1 MMGEKRFW
9 TSAKSFRPSNRWGKI
24 LVCSAVILIILA
36 GSSAFAE
43 QNAANKLERYRV
55 FSLKNISADQ
65 GKKYLADVGVECTV
79 SQLPAPNTLLLTGQP
94 VELRK
99 AGTVLNVVD
108 SNEPFVVRTIL
119 PVSEANNLPS
129 NEQITK
135 ALGGDISIG
144 TFADPP
150 SVTAK
155 HKAVIDVHKGSV
167 IAITTPAQLEK
178 IVSAIGQLRNI
189 KPSQPLQQAKSAEP
203 NEAAKPAV
211 ASEQT
216 KTSDNLYRLLSEAE
230 KMISNAQTRLKTI
243 EPNIV
248 AAEQEQKASEQPS
261 TKLESAPQ
269 AQPQPGEPDTAV
281 VVPAPEKKET
291 EQKPEPAPPSKQETK
306 PAVPETKYEPASLPG
321 GEGEEI
327 LDLNLQQEK
336 LSIVDLLDLVGKYL
350 HLDYMYDP
358 TKVAGEVTLKIQGPT
373 KVKDLYPL
381 LENVLKFKGFAM
393 TRKGNLVTV
402 VPSIDAL
409 DIDPS
414 LQPEKGKIGLGD
426 VVITRLFNLKYI
438 DTASAQNLLTNMKL
452 GSNITPIP
460 ETGVL
465 IITEYAYRMARIE
478 ELLEMVDKPG
488 KPKQFKFRQLKYTEA
503 KSLAPKVKALLD
515 QIGTMSITVAESEI
529 AKQPPPAVR
538 SRVPQRPAPAQSAT
552 QGAQTPSVYL
562 DADERTNRILMI
574 GAESELNVVN
584 ELIDALDVSQQDIR
598 TLRLYDIQH
607 VGADEV
613 KQKLEELDIIS
624 GTGMPRT
631 TGSVKAARPEGQPT
645 VSGAAETPTAEPQVI
660 IIDSTNSLLVNAT
673 PEQHA
678 QIVNIISYVDSETL
692 EQSIPYEIYSLENQ
706 DPEELAEVVQKFI
719 QETVKDKEAKIEKVV
734 RKEENIT
741 IVPDKNTFSIIVY
754 ASRKN
759 QEWIGKLIK
768 SLDKRRPQVLIDV
781 TLVEITKNDKF
792 NLDLDLVSKFPKL
805 QPGGHMDFLHAL
817 LDSNSTGFPS
827 KRITEAT
834 TADGRGFYSDQH
846 IQALLTAMQTKS
858 YGRVLAQPKLLVNDN
873 EKGTIQTKNTVYVT
887 RTTAALPTQATNAVA
902 TGAQSFYTSG
912 TSYDP
917 YSSGITLDIKP
928 HISEGDLL
936 RLEVTMTRSRQ
947 ATFSGTGAPPDTT
960 ENSVNT
966 IVTVPNKST
975 IILGGMLQL
984 DQQKGGSKVPLLG
997 DIPLIGG
1004 LFRSTGNTDNQ
1015 SKLYIFVKA
1024 NILRPSLPAGL
1035 PDLVRESDEHRA
1047 AFEKSE
1053 GGFQTYQDWP
1063 GVKPQPMDPVR
1074 VLDAK

>member
-1 MMGEKRFW
+1 
-9 TSAKSFRPSNRWGKI
+9 
-24 LVCSAVILIILA
+24 
-36 GSSAFAE
+36 
-43 QNAANKLERYRV
+43 
-55 FSLKNISADQ
+55 
-65 GKKYLADVGVECTV
+65 
-79 SQLPAPNTLLLTGQP
+79 
-94 VELRK
+94 
-99 AGTVLNVVD
+99 
-108 SNEPFVVRTIL
+108 
-119 PVSEANNLPS
+119 
-129 NEQITK
+129 
-135 ALGGDISIG
+135 
-144 TFADPP
+144 
-150 SVTAK
+150 
-155 HKAVIDVHKGSV
+155 
-167 IAITTPAQLEK
+167 
-178 IVSAIGQLRNI
+178 
-189 KPSQPLQQAKSAEP
+189 
-203 NEAAKPAV
+203 
-211 ASEQT
+211 
-216 KTSDNLYRLLSEAE
+216 
-230 KMISNAQTRLKTI
+230 
-243 EPNIV
+243 
-248 AAEQEQKASEQPS
+248 
-261 TKLESAPQ
+261 
-269 AQPQPGEPDTAV
+269 
-281 VVPAPEKKET
+281 
-291 EQKPEPAPPSKQETK
+291 
-306 PAVPETKYEPASLPG
+306 
-321 GEGEEI
+321 
-327 LDLNLQQEK
+327 
-336 LSIVDLLDLVGKYL
+336 
-350 HLDYMYDP
+350 
-358 TKVAGEVTLKIQGPT
+358 
-373 KVKDLYPL
+373 
-381 LENVLKFKGFAM
+381 
-393 TRKGNLVTV
+393 
-402 VPSIDAL
+402 
-409 DIDPS
+409 
-414 LQPEKGKIGLGD
+414 
-426 VVITRLFNLKYI
+426 
-438 DTASAQNLLTNMKL
+438 MKL

-624 GTGMPRT
+624 GTGMTRT
-631 TGSVKAARPEGQPT
+631 AGPVKAARPEGGQPT

-781 TLVEITKNDKF
+781 ILVEIRKDDTF
-792 NLDLDLVSKFPKL
+792 NLDLDLVSKFPKF
-805 QPGGHMDFLHAL
+805 QAGVPMDRLAAS
-817 LDSNSTGFPS
+817 LDSS
-827 KRITEAT
+827 KFGRQITEAT
-834 TADGRGFYSDQH
+834 VNKESGGKGFYSDEH
-846 IQALLTAMQTKS
+846 IQALLTAIQTKS

-873 EKGTIQTKNTVYVT
+873 EKGTIQTKNTIYVT
-887 RTTAALPTQATNAVA
+887 RTASVLPQVIQ
-902 TGAQSFYTSG
+902 GQQSVENQFVQTS

-917 YSSGITLDIKP
+917 YSSGITLDITP

-936 RLEVTMTRSRQ
+936 RLQVTMTRSRQ
-947 ATFSGTGAPPDTT
+947 ATKATFSAAGAPPDTT
-960 ENSVNT
+960 ENSINT
-966 IVTVPNKST
+966 VVTVPDKST
-975 IILGGMLQL
+975 IILGGMVQL